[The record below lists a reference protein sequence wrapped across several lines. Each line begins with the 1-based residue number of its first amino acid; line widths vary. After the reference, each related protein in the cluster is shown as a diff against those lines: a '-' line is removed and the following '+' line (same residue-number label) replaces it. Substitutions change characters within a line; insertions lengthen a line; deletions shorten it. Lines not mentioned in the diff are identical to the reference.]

1 MIVLKVDGVEPLGV
15 EEGGFLD
22 SLEVVVT
29 EIQGEQLAESTD
41 VVLRHF
47 RQGVVR
53 QIQNLQNTITCSYLL
68 SHFERFIVFQ
78 RKRCVNPYLENVLD
92 WVEEPCLDHG
102 DVVP

>member
-1 MIVLKVDGVEPLGV
+1 MIVLKVNGVEPLSV
-15 EEGGFLD
+15 KEGGFLD

-53 QIQNLQNTITCSYLL
+53 QIQNLQNTITCFFKTSITL
-68 SHFERFIVFQ
+68 VFQ
-78 RKRCVNPYLENVLD
+78 RKRWVNPYLENVLD

>member
-15 EEGGFLD
+15 KEGGFLD

-68 SHFERFIVFQ
+68 SHFELFIGLS
-78 RKRCVNPYLENVLD
+78 KEAII
-92 WVEEPCLDHG
+92 VEPL
-102 DVVP
+102 P

>member
-15 EEGGFLD
+15 KEGGFLD

-41 VVLRHF
+41 VVLRHL

-53 QIQNLQNTITCSYLL
+53 QIQNLQNTITC
-68 SHFERFIVFQ
+68 FF
-78 RKRCVNPYLENVLD
+78 
-92 WVEEPCLDHG
+92 
-102 DVVP
+102 